1 MTNSTIQQ
9 LGDAFYTAMFEA
21 WQAEGAATVTFGDR
35 HHAAR
40 LTQIDASYTATSVK

>member
-21 WQAEGAATVTFGDR
+21 WQAEGAAII
-35 HHAAR
+35 AASGGR
-40 LTQIDASYTATSVK
+40 IPQCTSS